1 MYRYTLS
8 SLVQRIPLDTLY
20 SRHSVSWS
28 SIYRPSS
35 LSGGESAAK
44 GEDADSSG
52 GAGGAWANV
61 SGFTGGSGGEVCGS
75 SGSAVA
81 SGYWAVNVRA
91 GSWEK
96 VIVFCERAGSGL
108 GNTGSAGR
116 AAGFSKAARG
126 RSSSPLAEAS
136 SAFLGPWTKGSR
148 NAASTKAASTTS
160 LVDGSVSV
168 SSVLLKYRFGRVQTI
183 GLVLACRRLLSFG
196 PP

>member
-61 SGFTGGSGGEVCGS
+61 SGFTGGAGGEGCGSGG
-75 SGSAVA
+75 SAGA
-81 SGYWAVNVRA
+81 SGDWAVDVRA
-91 GSWEK
+91 GCGEK
-96 VIVFCERAGSGL
+96 VIVFCERAGSGG
-108 GNTGSAGR
+108 GNTGSA
-116 AAGFSKAARG
+116 
-126 RSSSPLAEAS
+126 
-136 SAFLGPWTKGSR
+136 
-148 NAASTKAASTTS
+148 
-160 LVDGSVSV
+160 
-168 SSVLLKYRFGRVQTI
+168 
-183 GLVLACRRLLSFG
+183 
-196 PP
+196 

>member
-8 SLVQRIPLDTLY
+8 SLVQRIPLDTSY
-20 SRHSVSWS
+20 PRHSVSWS

-81 SGYWAVNVRA
+81 SGYWAVDVRA

-96 VIVFCERAGSGL
+96 VIVFCES
-108 GNTGSAGR
+108 
-116 AAGFSKAARG
+116 
-126 RSSSPLAEAS
+126 
-136 SAFLGPWTKGSR
+136 
-148 NAASTKAASTTS
+148 
-160 LVDGSVSV
+160 
-168 SSVLLKYRFGRVQTI
+168 
-183 GLVLACRRLLSFG
+183 
-196 PP
+196 